1 MFDVFYS
8 GKKPNLFAHEQAV
21 DTIEQAQQQSRTR
34 FFWFVNYLSDYTGFD
49 FLWEPVPWQ
58 SAQRHAWLDQYQLD
72 AGVYLIP
79 KDRYTETNYHTD
91 HQVHRLPDVDF
102 WHIPEWIDPASINLR
117 WAPNPTDPAYIYEF
131 PVEWDWD
138 RVGGPEYR
146 IPGATERKY
155 MDAFVAR
162 TQSNRQDW
170 QVYDTVDPADPVFRW
185 HPNPFDPPMI
195 YVFGNQHWPAEV
207 RASVEY
213 HVPGA
218 VVKKYMDSIRT
229 VRLPNSSRFTCLYPC
244 EFDWSWEPDPGDPP
258 YIYVWGNQ
266 WWSAEKMPTVEYHV
280 PGATERKYMD
290 QPATLLGN
298 KTNWTIPNTV
308 DPLSI
313 DYSWVPDPGDPPY
326 IYVFGNQ
333 HWPGEIMPTVEY
345 HVPGATERK
354 YIDYI
359 QAALKDCMDNWE
371 ILEEIAQDE
380 WDWTWVPN
388 PKDPPYI
395 YVWGNQWNPPEFKA
409 SVKYV
414 VPGATD
420 VKYMD
425 RRTRRLPQPQLFGH
439 NLAVSKFDYSWE
451 PNPFDP
457 PMMYVFGNQ
466 WNSAV
471 LEPTVVYNAGGTEI
485 KYVDDI
491 VATLAQDITA
501 WELLDD
507 IRQFDYSWR
516 PNPTDPPYI
525 YVFGNQWL
533 TPEQRP
539 ALRYCVPGA
548 TEIKY
553 MDHPRA
559 YRNGDPT
566 RFVQHY
572 PADFDWSWEP
582 DPGSPPYNY
591 VFGNQYYSAEVMP
604 TIEYHMTGATE
615 RKYMD
620 IAAQLLPNHDNHWH
634 TLVDCEW
641 DYTWRP
647 EPGSP
652 PYIYVFGNQW
662 WPAEK
667 MPTVEYHMSGATDRK
682 YMPGPVAKLLTDM
695 TNWHIPKH
703 IDLTDMDFSWV
714 PDPGEP
720 DYIYQFATQHQKTGG
735 PQYRMPSATEFKYVD
750 MMRAEVKR
758 EAAPVFEIDH
768 LDGNAGCIEG
778 TVRKVRYFD
787 NYRDTLI
794 RLAKSLVGEYEH
806 VWVCSSICDYT
817 DFDFSWHP
825 ETWQSTMLH
834 VFASD
839 REKFGDTFYMHVP
852 TFAERA
858 EKKALLEWYSVNYV
872 PRRSVPRR
880 PMPVIEH
887 TEDSHVDVVKNTT
900 WAGPLATFTTTD
912 YVPGNMVTV
921 PLWRKETKAIVPLS
935 AGATTVIV
943 PRTAVGDIRTQLY
956 DYAYID
962 KTHRM
967 LKDPPLDIVFI
978 SNGETEAEYLYQH
991 LVNCVGGNVLSDR
1004 GYRIKRV
1011 QNVKGRVAAYHAAAQ
1026 ASTTPWFFAVFG
1038 KLEVSKNF
1046 DWNWQPDR
1054 MQQPK
1059 HYIFHAGNPVNG
1071 LVYGHQAMIAY
1082 NKKLALEN
1090 TGVGL
1095 DFTLDQAHEVVP
1107 IVSGTAMYAETPW
1120 MAWRTAFREALKL
1133 RASLPD
1139 VENEY
1144 RLKVWLKEDTGTIAN
1159 GHWSSKGAQDAV
1171 EYYTEVGGDFAA
1183 LKKSYEW
1190 SWLASYAFMKRNLT
1204 PDQ

>member
-1 MFDVFYS
+1 M
-8 GKKPNLFAHEQAV
+8 FAHERAV
-21 DTIEQAQQQSRTR
+21 ESVQHAQQLSRTR
-34 FFWFVNYLSDYTGFD
+34 YFWIANYLADYSGWD
-49 FLWEPVPWQ
+49 WLYEPPSWQ
-58 SAQRHAWLDQYQLD
+58 AHQRHAWLDQYQID

-79 KDRYTETNYHTD
+79 KDGYTETNYHSERT
-91 HQVHRLPDVDF
+91 VHRLPDVSY
-102 WHIPEWIDPASINLR
+102 WHIPKWIDPASINYT
-117 WAPNPTDPAYIYEF
+117 WAPNPTDPPYIYEF

-138 RVGGPEYR
+138 RIGGPEYR
-146 IPGATERKY
+146 MPGATERKY
-155 MDAFVAR
+155 MDVFVSR
-162 TQSNRQDW
+162 TQSDRHMWAIHD
-170 QVYDTVDPADPVFRW
+170 VVADTDPVFNW

-195 YVFGNQHWPAEV
+195 YVFGNQHWPAEA

-218 VVKKYMDSIRT
+218 TVKKYMDNICT
-229 VRLPNSSRFTCLYPC
+229 VRLPDQDRFTCLYPC

-258 YIYVWGNQ
+258 YIYVFGNQ
-266 WWSAEKMPTVEYHV
+266 WWPAEKMATVEYHV
-280 PGATERKYMD
+280 NGATERKFMD

-298 KTNWTIPNTV
+298 KDNWSVPDNV

-326 IYVFGNQ
+326 TYVFGNQ
-333 HWPGEIMPTVEY
+333 HWSGEIMPTVKY
-345 HVPGATERK
+345 HVPGATECK

-359 QAALKDCMDNWE
+359 QVILKECQDNWE
-371 ILEEIAQDE
+371 IHEEIAHDE
-380 WDWTWVPN
+380 WDWSWIPN
-388 PKDPPYI
+388 PLDPPYI
-395 YVWGNQWNPPEFKA
+395 YVFGNQWNPPEFKA

-414 VPGATD
+414 VPGAIE

-425 RRTRRLPQPQLFGH
+425 QRTRRLPQPQLFRH
-439 NLAVSKFDYSWE
+439 NLAVSEFDYSWE

-457 PMMYVFGNQ
+457 PMTYVFGNQ

-491 VATLAQDITA
+491 IAKVAQDVSA
-501 WELLDD
+501 WELLDN
-507 IRQFDYSWR
+507 IEKFDYSWR

-533 TPEQRP
+533 SPEQRP
-539 ALRYCVPGA
+539 ALRYSVAGA
-548 TEIKY
+548 TDIKY
-553 MDHPRA
+553 MEHPRA
-559 YRNGDPT
+559 QRRGDHT

-572 PADFDWSWEP
+572 PAAFDWSWEP
-582 DPGSPPYNY
+582 EPGSPPYNY

-604 TIEYHMTGATE
+604 TVEYRMSDATE

-620 IAAQLLPNHDNHWH
+620 VAAQLLPYHDNHWH

-662 WPAEK
+662 WSAEK
-667 MPTVEYHMSGATDRK
+667 MPTVEYHMPGATDRK
-682 YMPGPVAKLLTDM
+682 YMTGPVATLLVDM
-695 TNWHIPKH
+695 TNWSIPKH
-703 IDLTDMDFSWV
+703 VDLTDMDFSWV

-720 DYIYQFATQHQKTGG
+720 AYIYQFATQHQKTGG
-735 PQYRMPSATEFKYVD
+735 PQYRMPGATEFKYVD

-768 LDGNAGCIEG
+768 LDGNAGQIPD
-778 TVRKVRYFD
+778 VVKKVRYFD

-794 RLAKSLVGEYEH
+794 RLAKSLVGQYEH
-806 VWVCSSICDYT
+806 VWICSSICDYT

-834 VFASD
+834 VFPSN
-839 REKFGDTFYMHVP
+839 EQKFGDTFYMHVP

-872 PRRSVPRR
+872 SRRSVPRR
-880 PMPVIEH
+880 SMPVIEH
-887 TEDSHVDVVKNTT
+887 TADSHVDEVKNQD
-900 WAGPLATFTTTD
+900 WSGPLALFTTNG
-912 YVPGNMVTV
+912 VPITMPTV
-921 PLWRKETKAIVPLS
+921 PLWRQEVKTIVPLS
-935 AGATTVIV
+935 AGASAVIV
-943 PRTAVGDIRTQLY
+943 PKVARGDVKTQLY
-956 DYAYID
+956 DYAHID
-962 KTHRM
+962 KTQRKRHG
-967 LKDPPLDIVFI
+967 DQPLDIVFI
-978 SNGETEAEYLYQH
+978 SNGEPNASSNYLQMQMYLANESRYTNRVH
-991 LVNCVGGNVLSDR
+991 LVEGVN
-1004 GYRIKRV
+1004 
-1011 QNVKGRVAAYHAAAQ
+1011 GRVAAYHAAAR
-1026 ASTTPWFFAVFG
+1026 ASTTPWFFAVFA
-1038 KLEVSKNF
+1038 KLEVTQMF
-1046 DWNWQPDR
+1046 DWTWQPDR

-1059 HYIFHAGNPVNG
+1059 HYIFHAKNPVNG

-1082 NKKLALEN
+1082 NRQLALEN

-1107 IVSGTAMYAETPW
+1107 IVSGTANYAESPW

-1133 RASLPD
+1133 HASLPN

-1144 RLKVWLKEDTGTIAN
+1144 RLNMWLSDAGEVKNAD
-1159 GHWSSKGAQDAV
+1159 WSRFGAEDAV
-1171 EYYTEVGGDFAA
+1171 EFYEAVNGNPTE
-1183 LKKSYEW
+1183 LRKSYEW
-1190 SWLASYAFMKRNLT
+1190 DWLASYAFVKRSLT